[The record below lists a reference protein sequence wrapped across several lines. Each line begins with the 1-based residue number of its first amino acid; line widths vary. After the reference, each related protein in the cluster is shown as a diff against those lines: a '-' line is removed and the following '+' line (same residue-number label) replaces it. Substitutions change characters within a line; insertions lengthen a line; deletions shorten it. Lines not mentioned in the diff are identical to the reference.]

1 MPSSGVWALSLR
13 LTCCPGPFWRCG
25 RAKALVERFL
35 EITAPS
41 RALSSLCRIDPEDDS
56 RNSPGAR
63 AFYDEHRTAGDT
75 HHQALRGP
83 SRHSRS
89 PSAVSW

>member
-25 RAKALVERFL
+25 RAKALLERFL

-41 RALSSLCRIDPEDDS
+41 RALSSLCRIDPQDGSGPRSTRLDIGEQKRDNPD
-56 RNSPGAR
+56 GAPPTVR
-63 AFYDEHRTAGDT
+63 E
-75 HHQALRGP
+75 
-83 SRHSRS
+83 
-89 PSAVSW
+89 